1 MTEIIQILTAWHS
14 PAGLVNGGEIVG
26 VDSATAAT
34 LIADGVA
41 VEYTTS
47 AGAGVPVASA
57 FRGIGAGELPS
68 QYQALGGAAD
78 TTPSA
83 AVEGYLNETT
93 VLDGR
98 AVPNSLV
105 GDKLQG

>member
-1 MTEIIQILTAWHS
+1 MTTEIIQILTAWHS
-14 PAGLVNGGEIVG
+14 PAGLINPGEIIG

-57 FRGIGAGELPS
+57 FRGIGEAETPAQYAAAGGT
-68 QYQALGGAAD
+68 LGD
-78 TTPSA
+78 QQISA
-83 AVEGYLNETT
+83 AVQGFLGGDNVTIT
-93 VLDGR
+93 DGI
-98 AVPNSLV
+98 AVPNSL
-105 GDKLQG
+105 L

>member
-1 MTEIIQILTAWHS
+1 MSTIIVQMLQPYQSA
-14 PAGLVNGGEIVG
+14 AGWLNAGEIVG
-26 VDSATAAT
+26 FPSAQATA
-34 LIADGVA
+34 LITAGTA
-41 VEYTTS
+41 VEYDGGTP
-47 AGAGVPVASA
+47 AASP
-57 FRGIGAGELPS
+57 FRGIGEGELPA